1 MALGGCRGT
10 SQRSGYGGGSIKL
23 DVTGTLSL
31 SGAVDANSSANSAG
45 AGGSL
50 WIRAGRITGDGTL
63 SAISLDTIR
72 PGAGGRIAVES
83 ADWGFS
89 GTLSVDGE
97 THPNSNKNYPGT
109 IFTNCAANVAAIG
122 LADRGPTLVSSYS
135 KEVMNSSILPSWTS
149 ENLGGQAFVLSR
161 NVSEWRGSSMAW
173 TEGFTL
179 AKDGQPVANTATYT
193 ISGLAANAGAM
204 VSVNGEEEKYY
215 TNADGILS
223 FNADLAAGDNS
234 IYVKIT
240 SGMILI
246 LR

>member
-1 MALGGCRGT
+1 
-10 SQRSGYGGGSIKL
+10 
-23 DVTGTLSL
+23 
-31 SGAVDANSSANSAG
+31 
-45 AGGSL
+45 
-50 WIRAGRITGDGTL
+50 
-63 SAISLDTIR
+63 
-72 PGAGGRIAVES
+72 
-83 ADWGFS
+83 
-89 GTLSVDGE
+89 
-97 THPNSNKNYPGT
+97 
-109 IFTNCAANVAAIG
+109 
-122 LADRGPTLVSSYS
+122 
-135 KEVMNSSILPSWTS
+135 
-149 ENLGGQAFVLSR
+149 
-161 NVSEWRGSSMAW
+161 MAW

-234 IYVKIT
+234 ISVKIT